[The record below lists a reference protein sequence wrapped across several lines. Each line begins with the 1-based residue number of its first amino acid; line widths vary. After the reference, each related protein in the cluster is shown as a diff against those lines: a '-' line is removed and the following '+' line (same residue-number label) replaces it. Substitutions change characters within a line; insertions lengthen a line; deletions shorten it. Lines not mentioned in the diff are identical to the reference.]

1 MELDKF
7 YYGQLDEIT
16 SSIASSTSLTK
27 KEFTLLDNSGSST
40 DTSITNITAQ
50 TKTNSTNYF
59 DYSLP
64 TSPLD
69 AISSI
74 SSTTVESPSITTPTS
89 TSPLTTT
96 ESLSFLTPTSVASFT
111 STSIG
116 ITKQFQC
123 SQCPLSFRRNH
134 DLKRHVKIHLP
145 VRPYTCEQCSKAF
158 NRKDALRRHIISKA
172 CKMGFGRAEKLRSE
186 TLVNSHK
193 SNNNSHFSIHKN
205 GDDKSNKAIS
215 KNTDH
220 TSGIKENYSKVNNIS
235 NSTDNAL
242 ENISETSFS
251 LEKQLNNIPLP
262 LSSLNVSQPEPDF
275 MNLNYQPDL
284 DSLESYFL
292 SSVTTPSINDSMTS
306 SKIKLSATAMTS
318 STSNSS
324 KISIS
329 NTSITTKRNSSLSP
343 FTITNPG
350 TPASTP
356 ISPAGTEAIAL
367 EPSNSITRESS
378 NNDLTLAKL
387 NSVPSEWS
395 EIYNLTD
402 LTQSYQT
409 QTRDGNQQD
418 TKNNFW
424 GSPWI

>member
-16 SSIASSTSLTK
+16 SSIESSSTRAK
-27 KEFTLLDNSGSST
+27 KNSTLLDNSGFST
-40 DTSITNITAQ
+40 DTSITNINAQ
-50 TKTNSTNYF
+50 TKTNSPGYF

-96 ESLSFLTPTSVASFT
+96 ESLSFLTTPSAASFT
-111 STSIG
+111 STPIG

-193 SNNNSHFSIHKN
+193 SNNNSYFSIHKN
-205 GDDKSNKAIS
+205 GDDKSNKAVK

-220 TSGIKENYSKVNNIS
+220 ISGITENYSAINNIS
-235 NSTDNAL
+235 SSTDTAL
-242 ENISETSFS
+242 ENFSETSFL
-251 LEKQLNNIPLP
+251 LEKQLNNMSLP
-262 LSSLNVSQPEPDF
+262 LSSLNVSQSEPDF

-292 SSVTTPSINDSMTS
+292 SSVTTPSINDSMTT
-306 SKIKLSATAMTS
+306 SKAKLPATAMTS
-318 STSNSS
+318 STPSSS
-324 KISIS
+324 KIPIS

-356 ISPAGTEAIAL
+356 ISPVGTEAAAL
-367 EPSNSITRESS
+367 EPSNSMNGESS
-378 NNDLTLAKL
+378 NNDLESAKM
-387 NSVPSEWS
+387 NSVPAEWS
-395 EIYNLTD
+395 EIYNLAD
-402 LTQSYQT
+402 LAQNYQT
-409 QTRDGNQQD
+409 QTKDNNQQD